1 MANLKNFMAD
11 LKNFILLLTIFSL
24 GAYPI
29 GRAAGAI
36 YQSSRG
42 NGIVNVSKKRMIKKY
57 FFKGACVRYD
67 AVDEILIAVPFEN
80 ALKCWNGAD
89 WTVIIASFSMWPA
102 YPVFI
107 LFGDDNEDR
116 ISSYRRVVFN
126 VISKTFCIF
135 ASVIYVALLI
145 KFMIYAT

>member
-29 GRAAGAI
+29 GRAVGTI

-67 AVDEILIAVPFEN
+67 ALDEILIAVPFEN
-80 ALKCWNGAD
+80 ASKCWNGAD
-89 WTVIIASFSMWPA
+89 WTVIIASFCLWFAFFYLTSKDNKCA
-102 YPVFI
+102 VRTE
-107 LFGDDNEDR
+107 LFTLKQFR
-116 ISSYRRVVFN
+116 
-126 VISKTFCIF
+126 
-135 ASVIYVALLI
+135 
-145 KFMIYAT
+145 